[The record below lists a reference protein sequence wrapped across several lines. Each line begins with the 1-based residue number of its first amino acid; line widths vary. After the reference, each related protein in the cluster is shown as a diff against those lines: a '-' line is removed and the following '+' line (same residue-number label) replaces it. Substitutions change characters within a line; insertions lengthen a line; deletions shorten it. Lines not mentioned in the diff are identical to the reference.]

1 MTSFFLLAVELLVI
15 LCSQSE
21 VRTVVDTAN
30 QMLKLSLLEKRNE
43 IILLMYAV
51 LEARAIL

>member
-30 QMLKLSLLEKRNE
+30 QMLK
-43 IILLMYAV
+43 
-51 LEARAIL
+51 

>member
-21 VRTVVDTAN
+21 VCTVVETSYFSASCTV
-30 QMLKLSLLEKRNE
+30 LTYYTGKLGQKKCSSQL
-43 IILLMYAV
+43 ASH
-51 LEARAIL
+51 